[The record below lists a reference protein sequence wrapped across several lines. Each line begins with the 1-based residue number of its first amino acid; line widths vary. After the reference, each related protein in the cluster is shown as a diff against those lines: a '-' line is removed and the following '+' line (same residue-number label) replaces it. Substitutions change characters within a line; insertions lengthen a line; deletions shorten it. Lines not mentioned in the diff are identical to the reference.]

1 MRIGSLAKSQ
11 GRLAALLVAAASTAI
26 IPLAAFGQVRIAEY
40 DQDRSPG
47 NQGPQQAVYHAP
59 SGGNPSGVVPAQYCG
74 QCGDGGEY
82 YGGGDCYGGGCNG
95 GGYGNCGPGCQCP
108 YPGCTPM
115 GAGGTDPPIGYDLMN
130 DAGMAGAPADQRG
143 PHYFDIR
150 AEAVFLQRD
159 KSFEKEIDFT
169 SLNFGNNV
177 VLSTSQL
184 DLEDPRG
191 GFRLIGRYD
200 ICPMSVLEMGYTG
213 IYDWSDKATAT
224 DPAGNLYSLFSR
236 PAPEAG
242 QFGQSPATVTNPNG
256 PMPFTERATSHSIE
270 MSSDLQTAEISYR
283 RYWLGYHPRV
293 SGTLLA
299 GFRYTKVDENFT
311 FTSQGSEPIPGQTL
325 PLAGAEYKED
335 CENNLAGLQLG
346 GDVWV
351 SLWQGV
357 RVGSEAKGGVYNN
370 HSRLFNRLHSTPAN
384 VQPPSLFENFQD
396 DNVAFIGEGS
406 VDLVADI
413 LPSLSF
419 RIGYEVLFLNELVLA
434 GNNFNQSSPYGNQVA
449 PRVPF
454 VDTNGELF
462 YHGGHIGLEY
472 CW

>member
-1 MRIGSLAKSQ
+1 
-11 GRLAALLVAAASTAI
+11 
-26 IPLAAFGQVRIAEY
+26 
-40 DQDRSPG
+40 
-47 NQGPQQAVYHAP
+47 
-59 SGGNPSGVVPAQYCG
+59 
-74 QCGDGGEY
+74 
-82 YGGGDCYGGGCNG
+82 
-95 GGYGNCGPGCQCP
+95 
-108 YPGCTPM
+108 
-115 GAGGTDPPIGYDLMN
+115 
-130 DAGMAGAPADQRG
+130 
-143 PHYFDIR
+143 
-150 AEAVFLQRD
+150 
-159 KSFEKEIDFT
+159 
-169 SLNFGNNV
+169 
-177 VLSTSQL
+177 
-184 DLEDPRG
+184 
-191 GFRLIGRYD
+191 
-200 ICPMSVLEMGYTG
+200 
-213 IYDWSDKATAT
+213 
-224 DPAGNLYSLFSR
+224 
-236 PAPEAG
+236 
-242 QFGQSPATVTNPNG
+242 
-256 PMPFTERATSHSIE
+256 

-370 HSRLFNRLHSTPAN
+370 HSRLFNRIHSTPAN